1 MVKRVMLRWGLAA
14 LVAGQVGAG
23 LLVAP
28 LALSQTPVLAD
39 PPGHTVLVGPGFTDV
54 SPHELVRTAA
64 NILYTIVPDCPAY
77 PCAGVPPDYTG
88 PPNALHVYRA
98 SAPGTPTAFTE
109 VDATHHP
116 TGNIATAAAA
126 IDGSNIIHVAWLTT
140 NGGGNVFYAPFD
152 TTNDTWGA
160 ATAIATTNW
169 VSAGQGNEGVALA
182 LDSAGT
188 PHALWSAQDAG
199 GTLHV
204 WYANKATNWAPQ
216 QVDDVALSNN
226 RRAMHPTLAF
236 EANNDLLV
244 AWLEG
249 TFNYHPDGIIHL
261 RTRLSTGAWTAT
273 ETINDTA
280 MTTIDN
286 GPSLLVTSDGTA
298 HLTFLNAGTAVDGS
312 GTAGDYI
319 HYYYNNGGGW
329 IANHPGGGLQISHDP
344 SLGPGPNGTVRIY
357 GHGWQG
363 GAIDGHGDNLYSFEG
378 SGGAGAWG
386 PWTLYATGSFDSSV
400 STRWAQFFHPF
411 PATLDVAYWADPYPN
426 VLSVGS
432 DIAAAAPAAHLIL
445 TGFPSPT
452 PAGAPQPFSLTA
464 QDATAN
470 IATTYTGTVHF
481 TSSDPRAA
489 LPIDYTF
496 TAADHGTHAFSATL
510 NTAGAQSL
518 TAADTAAP
526 AITGSQSGIAVN
538 PVLTGVSPP
547 SGPVGGGVRVT
558 LTGAGFTNGASVIF
572 DTATAANVQVINSTT
587 ITATTPPHMAGAV
600 NVKVAIAGSTTAI
613 LPGAYTYGDPP
624 NPLPIVQPTAPPAGT
639 TKAAPLPSLRPS
651 APTNLV
657 STPNPLPP
665 PR

>member
-1 MVKRVMLRWGLAA
+1 M
-14 LVAGQVGAG
+14 
-23 LLVAP
+23 
-28 LALSQTPVLAD
+28 
-39 PPGHTVLVGPGFTDV
+39 
-54 SPHELVRTAA
+54 
-64 NILYTIVPDCPAY
+64 
-77 PCAGVPPDYTG
+77 G

-98 SAPGTPTAFTE
+98 SAPGTPTGFNE
-109 VDATHHP
+109 VDAAHHP

-126 IDGSNIIHVAWLTT
+126 IDGSNIIHIAWLTT

-160 ATAIATTNW
+160 ATSIATTNW

-216 QVDDVALSNN
+216 TVDDVPLSNN

-236 EANNDLLV
+236 KANNDLLV

-249 TFNYHPDGIIHL
+249 TFNYVPDGVIRL

-286 GPSLLVTSDGTA
+286 GPSLLVTPNGTA
-298 HLTFLNAGTAVDGS
+298 HLTFLNAGTAVNGS

-357 GHGWQG
+357 GHGWPR
-363 GAIDGHGDNLYSFEG
+363 APPTGHGDNLYSFEG
-378 SGGAGAWG
+378 PGGASAWG
-386 PWTLYATGSFDSSV
+386 AWTLYATGSFDSSV

-411 PATLDVAYWADPYPN
+411 PATLDIAYWADAYPN
-426 VLSVGS
+426 ILYVGS
-432 DIAAAAPAAHLIL
+432 DSAPAVTAARLVL
-445 TGFPSPT
+445 AGFPSPT
-452 PAGAPQPFSLTA
+452 PAGAPQPFTLTA
-464 QDATAN
+464 QDASAN

-481 TSSDPRAA
+481 TSSDPLAA
-489 LPIDYTF
+489 LPADYTF
-496 TAADHGTHAFSATL
+496 TAADHGAHAFSATL
-510 NTAGAQSL
+510 ATAGPQSL
-518 TAADTAAP
+518 TATDTAP
-526 AITGSQSGIAVN
+526 SGITGSQTAIAVS
-538 PVLTGVSPP
+538 PVLTSISPAM
-547 SGPVGGGVRVT
+547 GPVSGGARVT

-572 DTATAANVQVINSTT
+572 DTATAANMQVINATT
-587 ITATTPPHMAGAV
+587 ITATTPPHAVGAV

-613 LPGAYTYGDPP
+613 LPGAYTYSDPP
-624 NPLPIVQPTAPPAGT
+624 NPLPPLQPTAPPGGAMHVS
-639 TKAAPLPSLRPS
+639 PLPPLRPS
-651 APTNLV
+651 GPTNIV
-657 STPNPLPP
+657 STPNPLPS